1 VSVATAVTTNMRLK
15 LIMNSNAKAWPY
27 GAPEGTVTLPPIMGW
42 KIHFSAKAAHNDA
55 VTWAPIYIGT
65 CQNNKKIL
73 VYNFVQQFYY
83 AHNLF

>member
-1 VSVATAVTTNMRLK
+1 
-15 LIMNSNAKAWPY
+15 MNSNAKAWPY

-65 CQNNKKIL
+65 CQNKKKNPSLQFCTTIL
-73 VYNFVQQFYY
+73 LCTQ
-83 AHNLF
+83 LILIG